1 MNVSVVLPTYDES
14 KNIVNLIKEIISIFD
29 EKYQF
34 EVLIVDDNSP
44 DDTFKI
50 VENEFIDDDRIIPV
64 LRLTDRG
71 FAKSIREGIDR
82 AKYGQII
89 VMDTD
94 FTDDPKVIP
103 KLLHVAEAYDLVSA
117 SRFSPGGDMEDK
129 FHYIASLSYNWL
141 LRIILGTQ
149 IQDNLGGYF
158 TAKKEHVISLPLDEI
173 FYGYGEYYFRL
184 LHFMQHK
191 KCTIVEIPAVY
202 VSRTEGESKSKF
214 FNMMFVYLYSAI
226 KVRLSKLKAE

>member
-1 MNVSVVLPTYDES
+1 MNVSIVLPTYNES
-14 KNIVNLIKEIISIFD
+14 KNIINLTKDIINIFD
-29 EKYQF
+29 DKYQF

-50 VENEFIDDDRIIPV
+50 AENEFKDDDRIVPV

-94 FTDDPKVIP
+94 FTHDPKIIP

-117 SRFSPGGDMEDK
+117 SRFAPGGNMQDK
-129 FHYIASLSYNWL
+129 FHYIASLLYNWL
-141 LRIILGTQ
+141 LIIILGTQ

-158 TAKKEHVISLPLDEI
+158 TAKKEHLISLPLDEI

-191 KCTIVEIPAVY
+191 KRTIVEIPTIY

-214 FNMMFVYLYSAI
+214 FNMIFIYLYNAI
-226 KVRLSKLKAE
+226 KVRRSKYKAK